1 MRYLFVFL
9 IAFLF
14 LGSCSSRK
22 DIPAEV
28 QNKNPSSSQ
37 ERVYVMPIGE
47 GSPITFGVFDL
58 GGQLL
63 YSLPYGSRPYSIRS
77 VAPLNPAV
85 LNRLIMLPDSSMVW
99 AKREGWQTIDGL
111 DGRQIMRVARCVDS
125 RFKLANYLYWK
136 PDDNFCACYRMQDN
150 NRQKFYFNSD
160 GSLVR
165 PQPFSPV
172 SGPMQ
177 DGFALVKA
185 YDDAQDE
192 YGRSKDA
199 RPWQLLNSE
208 GELLDL
214 DLDVFE
220 PVSPFHQGRAL
231 VLLNTQL
238 QAGQNLQ
245 LAVINT
251 QAELLHTVDI
261 PPITSFG
268 IRLSVAETMHGYF
281 LLKKSPQS
289 ESNNF
294 LILDLNGQEVRRFEQ
309 VSDLQILGPDR
320 FLIRAQGGGRNQG
333 AAVRLENRAGE
344 ELQGWENVKR
354 IMPPSGLSDSRILA
368 IGEAPN
374 QQLWQ
379 INTDGERLHRLMG
392 KEAYELAEGQYLV
405 MRADRSQ
412 RSLVWETRSGAIF
425 YDSRWMEEEQ
435 SWPLT
440 DQIPL
445 WAISRLEVKEAPEA
459 ALRQLSQMPALTD
472 LHLPALPAD
481 LSIELQAPLSK
492 LSKLRINRATAAQ
505 LQALMQQLP
514 KLTEL
519 SVSYLTEIEEELQ
532 LPLPEQ
538 LGKVNLIVKGA
549 APVYGWL
556 RQLPALYNLSISS
569 DDPAFLQE
577 VQSWRDTHRWNVRA
591 NRVYFDGAES
601 DGAIQQEDE
610 PVMMEAAPDRG

>member
-9 IAFLF
+9 LAL
-14 LGSCSSRK
+14 LYLNSCSSRRA
-22 DIPAEV
+22 IPAEV
-28 QNKNPSSSQ
+28 QNKSPNSSQ

-47 GSPITFGVFDL
+47 GSPITFGVFDPN
-58 GGQLL
+58 GQLL

-99 AKREGWQTIDGL
+99 AKREGWQSIEGL
-111 DGRQIMRVARCVDS
+111 DGRQIMRVARCVDL
-125 RFKLANYLYWK
+125 RFNLANYLYWK
-136 PDDNFCACYRMQDN
+136 PNDNFCACYRMQDHKM
-150 NRQKFYFNSD
+150 QKFYFSPQ
-160 GSLVR
+160 GSLIR

-185 YDDAQDE
+185 FDPEEDE

-199 RPWQLLNSE
+199 LPWQLLNRE
-208 GELLDL
+208 GELLELEL
-214 DLDVFE
+214 DIFK

-231 VLLNTQL
+231 VLLNTQA

-251 QAELLHTVDI
+251 RAELLHTIDI
-261 PPITSFG
+261 PPISSFG
-268 IRLSVAETMHGYF
+268 IRLNVAEAMHGYF
-281 LLKKSPQS
+281 LLKKRQQS
-289 ESNNF
+289 ENNNF
-294 LILDLNGQEVRRFEQ
+294 LVLDLNGQEVRRFEQ
-309 VSDLQILGPDR
+309 FSDLQILGPDR
-320 FLIRAQGGGRNQG
+320 FLIREQGAGRNQG

-344 ELQGWENVKR
+344 ILQRWENVKQ
-354 IMPPSGLSDSRILA
+354 IMPPSGLSDTRILA

-379 INTDGERLHRLMG
+379 INADGERLHRLMG
-392 KEAYELAEGQYLV
+392 KEAYELGEDQYLV
-405 MRADRSQ
+405 MRGDRRQ
-412 RSLVWETRSGAIF
+412 RSLSWETRSGEVF
-425 YDSRWMEEEQ
+425 YNSRWMEEEQ
-435 SWPLT
+435 AWPLA
-440 DQIPL
+440 DQLPL
-445 WAISRLEVKEAPEA
+445 WAINRLEVKEELAS
-459 ALRQLSQMPALTD
+459 ALGQLSQMPALTE

-492 LSKLRINRATAAQ
+492 LRKLRINKATAAQ
-505 LQALMQQLP
+505 LQALIQQMP
-514 KLTEL
+514 QLTEL
-519 SVSYLTEIEEELQ
+519 NVSYLTGIEEELQ
-532 LPLPEQ
+532 LPLLEQ
-538 LGKVNLIVKGA
+538 LGKVGLIVKGA
-549 APVYGWL
+549 APLYDWL

-577 VQSWRDTHRWNVRA
+577 VQSWRDAHRWNIRA

-601 DGAIQQEDE
+601 DGAILQEDE
-610 PVMMEAAPDRG
+610 PVMMETAPDRG